1 MRLFD
6 REVAEPR
13 LEVEHEGWV
22 TFTEEVELGAHE
34 HGGGDRRAEGSGSGF
49 DDEGERA
56 VGVVGAVR
64 ELEGRAGFE
73 ERGEVEAELFGFS
86 GDDSGLEREA

>member
-6 REVAEPR
+6 REVAESR
-13 LEVEHEGWV
+13 LEVEHEGRAV
-22 TFTEEVELGAHE
+22 LVTEEVELGAHE
-34 HGGGDRRAEGSGSGF
+34 HGGGDRRAEGSRPGF

-64 ELEGRAGFE
+64 ELERRA
-73 ERGEVEAELFGFS
+73 
-86 GDDSGLEREA
+86 